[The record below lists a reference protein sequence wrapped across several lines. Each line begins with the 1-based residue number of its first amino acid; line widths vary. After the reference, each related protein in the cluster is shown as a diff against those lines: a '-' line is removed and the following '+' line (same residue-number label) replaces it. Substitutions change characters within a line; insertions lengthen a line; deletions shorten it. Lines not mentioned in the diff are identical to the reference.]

1 MKKIILFLL
10 IFYSVCTFGQE
21 TTSCDSLIKEIW
33 QENHCALNFTRL
45 LINEKIIKDATENSY
60 SYEDT
65 RSILGPPIHIHYRK
79 NNDQYWVY
87 IGTGRKHYRKRECFV
102 LSLIILFFNK
112 DGLLQDEQLE
122 IDLGNEGDPLYWWNS
137 LPKYSE
143 SWEGNEQPW
152 PFTDLY

>member
-79 NNDQYWVY
+79 
-87 IGTGRKHYRKRECFV
+87 RECFV